1 LELTFWGVRGS
12 FPVARPHARRFG
24 GNTPCVQV
32 TAEGNHVVIDAGTG
46 IRRLGQKLL
55 SQGSPREITLLI
67 SHPHWDHIQG
77 FPYFE
82 PAYEPEFEI
91 SIFSLLRDEDKLET
105 LFSGQQHMAFFPI
118 PLEQLPSKVR
128 FLDLEEGIARDVA
141 GFRILTHRLNH
152 PGVSSGY
159 RLERDG
165 FVLAYVCDVSP
176 SRDLLLATSRPG
188 LSEEA
193 FLKELFENQVR
204 LAEGADLVIYDT
216 FFTPKEYT
224 ERPHWGH
231 STLEDGLEI
240 CRLAGADHLFMF
252 HHNPERGDEELALL
266 YEEARRMGESRGL
279 KVHVAC
285 EGQTWKLERGSLTAC
300 E

>member
-1 LELTFWGVRGS
+1 M
-12 FPVARPHARRFG
+12 
-24 GNTPCVQV
+24 QV

-55 SQGSPREITLLI
+55 SQGSPREIALLI

-128 FLDLEEGIARDVA
+128 FLELEEGIARDVA
-141 GFRILTHRLNH
+141 SFRILTRRLNH

-176 SRDLLLATSRPG
+176 SRDLLLATPRPG

-216 FFTPKEYT
+216 FFTPEEYT
-224 ERPHWGH
+224 KRPHWGH

-266 YEEARRMGESRGL
+266 YEEARRMGECRGL
-279 KVHVAC
+279 NVHVAC
-285 EGQTWKLERGSLTAC
+285 EGQTWKLERGGLTAC